1 MPSIHAEQLSRLRAI
16 IKAEVEKPGSRGG
29 VVVGTWPSGR
39 PKYLSELKESHQ
51 KIFREVLQ
59 DPQRILSR
67 MERQAEPERVLPLT
81 DETWESEFGQGPTE
95 TPIGPVYM
103 GENQR
108 VKLETRDSGKR
119 ARFFGCVRPTLERPD
134 LIIEMPDQG
143 NIDDRPH
150 KLGFVKAFKGK
161 DKTRFFLSVTVDKEG
176 KEVHISFGP
185 RRTTQ
190 IEKDLTEGQV
200 VYLKGRK
207 RGATKMLGAPGLG
220 PAEPDDAQSG
230 HNRGSYPHDQNR
242 ASDDNSQSEKRKSYI
257 RLPIIGMTVQKA
269 KGLSQRRCPFCQGWK
284 GTVVRVFESYDD
296 FASSP
301 YYGGGDLVI
310 NDPHATRAVWP
321 GKDNV
326 GRPADDWW
334 ICIPVHPYCGC
345 HWQPWSPP
353 AEEDEDDPFA
363 RWAAQERDESF
374 REARRE
380 ANRRAY
386 EEANPE
392 RFKSAA
398 VTHGQQLALLKEA
411 IRGPAFRKSTTDVT
425 GVFHHH
431 TCAHEEETESWTR
444 SYLRSRRTA

>member
-16 IKAEVEKPGSRGG
+16 IKAEVNKPGSRGG

-39 PKYLSELKESHQ
+39 PKYLSELKGFQGSGKPIEVELGGVDGLDAKAKRHRGKEIVSRLAGTSIRNAETGWVIAFRSANNLKKSISGFRSSAELAALTAMPAIIHVATKRQ
-51 KIFREVLQ
+51 SSLDRKERRQLAAFHYLEAPLTIEGKDYTADIVVREVKGESGNEYAFYTHFVREGRPGSQ
-59 DPQRILSR
+59 SKEKHSAPSIR
-67 MERQAEPERVLPLT
+67 P
-81 DETWESEFGQGPTE
+81 SEFPRSPQLAE
-95 TPIGPVYM
+95 HD
-103 GENQR
+103 EHN
-108 VKLETRDSGKR
+108 
-119 ARFFGCVRPTLERPD
+119 
-134 LIIEMPDQG
+134 
-143 NIDDRPH
+143 
-150 KLGFVKAFKGK
+150 KGK
-161 DKTRFFLSVTVDKEG
+161 G
-176 KEVHISFGP
+176 
-185 RRTTQ
+185 
-190 IEKDLTEGQV
+190 
-200 VYLKGRK
+200 
-207 RGATKMLGAPGLG
+207 
-220 PAEPDDAQSG
+220 
-230 HNRGSYPHDQNR
+230 
-242 ASDDNSQSEKRKSYI
+242 NSQSEKRKSYI
-257 RLPIIGMTVQKA
+257 RLPIIGMTIQKA

-353 AEEDEDDPFA
+353 AEEEEDDPFA
-363 RWAAQERDESF
+363 KWAAQERDESF